1 MAYKERV
8 VFLLTTFFVLNKNE
22 KEYVKK
28 WLMSTNHRIIGTLYF
43 ILGIIAGIMGTAY
56 SIIIRLELSSPD
68 FSILNFNNQIYN
80 SVVTTHA
87 ILMIFYFI
95 MPIMIGGFG
104 NWFIPIMIGAPDMS
118 FARLNNFSFWLLV
131 PSFFLISL
139 STICDLGSGTGWT
152 MYPPLSDILY
162 HPGLAVDLAIFS
174 LHLAGISSIA
184 GAINYILTIY
194 NMRSILMPF
203 LKMPL
208 FIWTTLITSFLLVAS
223 LPVLAVAL
231 TLLLS
236 DRHFNSSFF
245 DPNGGGDP
253 VLYQHLFWF
262 FGHPEVYILILP
274 AFGVV
279 SHVLCSFSNKK
290 IFGYKGMVAAIML
303 IGILGFI
310 VWGHHMYTVGLDVDS
325 RAYFMGATMCI
336 AIPTGIKI
344 FSWLG
349 TIWGGLINFK
359 TPFLFSVGF
368 IILFTIGGLTG
379 IILSNATIDVSL
391 HDTYYVI
398 AHFHYVLS
406 MGAVFGFFSAF
417 YYWYWKIT
425 GLNYNEKLG
434 KIHFWMTLIG
444 VNVTFFPMHFLGLNC
459 MPRRIPDYPDVYL
472 YWNTIASYGSIFT
485 FSVLFFFYYIILN
498 SFYVNNFFIF
508 IKINFINV
516 FFRKV
521 LHILFK
527 SSSAIFKFIVFFLKE
542 FKLAWKEAVFKQYFS
557 EAKDRILLRKNGEK
571 TYYTYKRLGMTDFMP
586 EKVTYADILKDV
598 KHLKNMKYDRFFWQ
612 MDLLKYV
619 NENKKK
625 ITKEYLS
632 LKYKIPSHLTEEQYL
647 NVITGFE
654 LRVAREAYKKPGM
667 VRYLKNNKN
676 GKK

>member
-1 MAYKERV
+1 MFFYKD
-8 VFLLTTFFVLNKNE
+8 VFFNKKIRLWIE
-22 KEYVKK
+22 K
-28 WLMSTNHRIIGTLYF
+28 WIMSTNHRVIGTLYF
-43 ILGIIAGIMGTAY
+43 ILGAFAGLMGTAY
-56 SIIIRLELSSPD
+56 SIIIRLELSSAD

-131 PSFFLISL
+131 PSFFLINL

-162 HPGLAVDLAIFS
+162 HPGIAVDLAIFS

-184 GAINYILTIY
+184 GSINYILTIY
-194 NMRSILMPF
+194 NMRAKLMTF

-208 FIWTTLITSFLLVAS
+208 FIWATLITSFLLVAS

-231 TLLLS
+231 TLLIS

-279 SHVLCSFSNKK
+279 SHVLCVFSNKK
-290 IFGYKGMVAAIML
+290 IFGYRGMVAAIML

-325 RAYFMGATMCI
+325 RGYFMGATMCI
-336 AIPTGIKI
+336 AVPTGIKI

-349 TIWGGLINFK
+349 TIWGGIINFK
-359 TPFLFSVGF
+359 TPFLFSIGF
-368 IILFTIGGLTG
+368 LILFTIGGITG
-379 IILSNATIDVSL
+379 IVLSNATIDVSL

-417 YYWYWKIT
+417 YFWYWKIT
-425 GLNYNEKLG
+425 GLNYKEKHG

-444 VNVTFFPMHFLGLNC
+444 VNLTFFPMHFLGLNA
-459 MPRRIPDYPDVYL
+459 MPRRIPDYPDVYVF
-472 YWNTIASYGSIFT
+472 WNTIISFGSLFT
-485 FSVLFFFYYIILN
+485 FSVLILFYFIILN
-498 SFYVNNFFIF
+498 SFYLNVLHLFIFDNVKAFFKKSVEKVLEIIDMMLFFIVMF
-508 IKINFINV
+508 SEEYKKNYDLLTWRAKIYRVKQRIIHRRYGEHYYYGRKVIYGSKFDSLADIKITWEELLLDQSLHPTISSQV
-516 FFRKV
+516 LDRARK
-521 LHILFK
+521 
-527 SSSAIFKFIVFFLKE
+527 
-542 FKLAWKEAVFKQYFS
+542 
-557 EAKDRILLRKNGEK
+557 EK
-571 TYYTYKRLGMTDFMP
+571 WTM
-586 EKVTYADILKDV
+586 
-598 KHLKNMKYDRFFWQ
+598 
-612 MDLLKYV
+612 
-619 NENKKK
+619 
-625 ITKEYLS
+625 
-632 LKYKIPSHLTEEQYL
+632 
-647 NVITGFE
+647 
-654 LRVAREAYKKPGM
+654 
-667 VRYLKNNKN
+667 
-676 GKK
+676 

>member
-1 MAYKERV
+1 MFYYKDL
-8 VFLLTTFFVLNKNE
+8 FTLSKSSKSYLT
-22 KEYVKK
+22 K
-28 WLMSTNHRIIGTLYF
+28 WLMSTNHRVIGTLYF
-43 ILGIIAGIMGTAY
+43 VLGTLAGIMGTTY

-139 STICDLGSGTGWT
+139 STICDLGSGTGRT

-162 HPGLAVDLAIFS
+162 HPGLSVDLAIFS

-184 GAINYILTIY
+184 GSINYILTIY
-194 NMRSILMPF
+194 NMRSNLMPF

-262 FGHPEVYILILP
+262 LGHPEVYILILP

-310 VWGHHMYTVGLDVDS
+310 VWGHHTYTVGLDVDS
-325 RAYFMGATMCI
+325 RAYFMGATMRI

-344 FSWLG
+344 FSRLG

-379 IILSNATIDVSL
+379 IVLSNATIDVSL

-398 AHFHYVLS
+398 AHFHYVSS

-444 VNVTFFPMHFLGLNC
+444 VNLTFFPMHFLGLNC

-472 YWNTIASYGSIFT
+472 YWNSIASYGSIFT

-498 SFYVNNFFIF
+498 SFYVNNFYLF
-508 IKINFINV
+508 IKINFYNEFFKSAKI
-516 FFRKV
+516 FFRK
-521 LHILFK
+521 LFLNIN
-527 SSSAIFKFIVFFLKE
+527 IFIDTFSITRKELVFDN
-542 FKLAWKEAVFKQYFS
+542 YFNGTIGV
-557 EAKDRILLRKNGEK
+557 EGAKDRILLWKMGENK
-571 TYYTYKRLGMTDFMP
+571 FYNFKLMYAMDSIPDYVRITYTDII
-586 EKVTYADILKDV
+586 TDLKDLV
-598 KHLKNMKYDRFFWQ
+598 KTKQDIYWQEDVLKFALENEQYITDKYAT
-612 MDLLKYV
+612 KYV
-619 NENKKK
+619 KFKN
-625 ITKEYLS
+625 
-632 LKYKIPSHLTEEQYL
+632 EEQYKMYEYCASLIAGSENLKISVEKKKSEKL
-647 NVITGFE
+647 NNE
-654 LRVAREAYKKPGM
+654 ER
-667 VRYLKNNKN
+667 
-676 GKK
+676 